1 MQTPTN
7 SPSILRH
14 ILYSRSIR
22 YFWRWF
28 AELLIPLFIFSFVG
42 NYTETGLLAIIYEL
56 SAVIFLPFIG
66 QVADKRGWKKLL
78 IIALFL
84 YPIIWLS
91 YFTAGLTQLAVFVI
105 VARIINGVT
114 WSLYKIG
121 EKTFMRKYAPQGE
134 LSTRMGLLISIGD
147 FVWMIGVILGG
158 LILYYTSIPLF
169 YLFLFIVPTA
179 LIALIPIWKL
189 PSAHVWDQTDEE
201 HSWFIDRYLSV
212 WRNFWKSGPELKFY
226 SLLYFVVS
234 ILSSMVSLMIPL
246 LIYIDTSNILLTVVS
261 GLIINAPSLFSYSL
275 WKIADK
281 KWKKW
286 LGTSFIL
293 LALLFLW
300 YIFMPWY
307 IWKLAILFAIGV
319 IFVFLEV
326 LIDWQSNNHISDGH
340 YWKTEAIFHTMSSA
354 GDIIWPILWWIIL
367 DTSGQT
373 SFFVVLAVIAVVVW
387 GLWRRKIPLVNTSW
401 Q

>member
-1 MQTPTN
+1 MQSKN
-7 SPSILRH
+7 SSILRH

-28 AELLIPLFIFSFVG
+28 AELLIPLFIYSFVG
-42 NYTETGLLAIIYEL
+42 NYTETGLLTVIYEV

-91 YFTAGLTQLAVFVI
+91 YFTAGLTQLAVFVV

-114 WSLYKIG
+114 WSFYKIG

-134 LSTRMGLLISIGD
+134 LSSRMGVLMSIGD
-147 FVWMIGVILGG
+147 FVWMIGVMLGG
-158 LILYYTSIPLF
+158 LILYYTNIPLF

-179 LIALIPIWKL
+179 LIALIPVRNL
-189 PSAHVWDQTDEE
+189 PSAHVWDHEE
-201 HSWFIDRYLSV
+201 EQRWFLDSYLHV
-212 WRNFWKSGPELKFY
+212 WKNFLASTKELKFY

-246 LIYIDTSNILLTVVS
+246 LIYIDTSNILLTIVS

-281 KWKKW
+281 RWKKW
-286 LGTSFIL
+286 LAVSFIL
-293 LALLFLW
+293 LAILFVW

-307 IWKLAILFAIGV
+307 IWKLAILFGVWV

-340 YWKTEAIFHTMSSA
+340 YGKTESIFHTMSSA
-354 GDIIWPILWWIIL
+354 GDIIGPILWWVIL
-367 DTSGQT
+367 DTSWQ
-373 SFFVVLAVIAVVVW
+373 SVFFVVLAVMSMGVW
-387 GLWRRKIPLVNTSW
+387 RLCSKASNGSFISFY
-401 Q
+401 